1 LRRTEHVFAL
11 GFTDLPIALLRGQ
24 HREAALDRRTCH
36 HLVVPAFDGRVV
48 AEIDAAALGKTRA
61 RLRGG
66 GSTGR

>member
-36 HLVVPAFDGRVV
+36 HLVVPALFQP
-48 AEIDAAALGKTRA
+48 A
-61 RLRGG
+61 RPEVLR
-66 GSTGR
+66 